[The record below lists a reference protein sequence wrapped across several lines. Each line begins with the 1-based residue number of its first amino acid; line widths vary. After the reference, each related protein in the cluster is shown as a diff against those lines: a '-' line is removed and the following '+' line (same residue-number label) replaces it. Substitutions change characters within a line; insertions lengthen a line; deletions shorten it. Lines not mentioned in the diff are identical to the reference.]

1 MRSIRLRVAV
11 GVFGVVMT
19 LVALQNL
26 YALNRF
32 ERGFRADL
40 DDELRDEL
48 AEVREQLG
56 SPDLGAWIDSAVRL
70 HSRAGELFIEIRGAD
85 GEVAARSANVP
96 AEGFPGAQPLAPG
109 ASPRIFE
116 VVHPRSRS
124 GARRIRAVE
133 VRDGPW
139 QVRIAFGLDQVQR
152 WYWNLRSNLLTS
164 LLLIASLGTLLAW
177 WVAARA
183 LRPLSEIAARAR
195 SLGALPD
202 GVLPRTG
209 SGDEVD
215 RLAGVL
221 NDLLVR
227 IREEV
232 LRVRRLT
239 ADVGHALRTPLTAIR
254 GALELHLV
262 RTHGAD
268 EDVLGGVVEQVDELT
283 RLVNK
288 VLLLEKLESGRVD
301 PENRER
307 VDLLALTRALVDHL
321 RVLGEEREIAI
332 EVSGEPVPVEIDPG
346 QIRQALV
353 NLVDNALRHTPR
365 GGRIS
370 IAVGRNE
377 DRARVTVADTGPGIP
392 PGELERVFE
401 RFYSSAEGNGGTGL
415 GLPIA
420 RAIARAHGGSLTA
433 SSPGGATF
441 ELELPLAGQTSH

>member
-1 MRSIRLRVAV
+1 MISSVRLRVAV

-32 ERGFRADL
+32 ERGFREDL
-40 DDELRDEL
+40 DDELREEL

-70 HSRAGELFIEIRGAD
+70 HSRAGELFIEIRGPD
-85 GEVAARSANVP
+85 GDVVGRSANIPVT
-96 AEGFPGAQPLAPG
+96 GFPGAQPLAPG
-109 ASPRIFE
+109 AQPRIFE
-116 VVHPRSRS
+116 VAHPRSRS
-124 GARRIRAVE
+124 GARRIRAIE
-133 VRDGPW
+133 TNDGRW
-139 QVRIAFGLDQVQR
+139 QLRIAFGLDQVQR

-183 LRPLSEIAARAR
+183 LRPISDIAARAR

-232 LRVRRLT
+232 LRVQRLT

-254 GALELHLV
+254 GALEVQLV
-262 RTHGAD
+262 RTQGAD
-268 EDVLGGVVEQVDELT
+268 EEVLGGVIEQVDELT
-283 RLVNK
+283 RLVNT
-288 VLLLEKLESGRVD
+288 VLLLEKLESGRSD
-301 PENRER
+301 PE
-307 VDLLALTRALVDHL
+307 
-321 RVLGEEREIAI
+321 
-332 EVSGEPVPVEIDPG
+332 
-346 QIRQALV
+346 
-353 NLVDNALRHTPR
+353 
-365 GGRIS
+365 
-370 IAVGRNE
+370 
-377 DRARVTVADTGPGIP
+377 
-392 PGELERVFE
+392 
-401 RFYSSAEGNGGTGL
+401 
-415 GLPIA
+415 IA
-420 RAIARAHGGSLTA
+420 R
-433 SSPGGATF
+433 
-441 ELELPLAGQTSH
+441 